1 MADFGSVASG
11 VGAIV
16 DNLINMFNTGYN
28 MYTNQRDF
36 DYQKALQQQIFERED
51 TAIQR
56 RMNDLQAAGLN
67 PNLAAGSAANAGSV
81 VARSNTNDL
90 NPGSVLDTVAALQ
103 QIKNARVQNDILK
116 AQKEKAER
124 ENAVDTMSTLHALG
138 FRIDPSYVPG
148 KGFSWNYKSSWE
160 NGKLVNYLDP
170 VDENRLFNAID
181 YQNNYNKNA
190 ADMMQKEN
198 EWYTTR
204 LISDI
209 VFDSVD
215 AATGILKPSFMKKK

>member
-1 MADFGSVASG
+1 MDAGNLMGGIA
-11 VGAIV
+11 AAV
-16 DNLINMFNTGYN
+16 DNILDTFSLGYN
-28 MYTNQRDF
+28 IYTNKRDF

-51 TAIQR
+51 TAVQR
-56 RMNDLQAAGLN
+56 RMADLEAAGLN

-103 QIKNARVQNDILK
+103 QIKNARVENDILK
-116 AQKEKAER
+116 AQKAKADR
-124 ENAVDTMSTLHALG
+124 ENAIDEMSTLHALG
-138 FRIDPSYVPG
+138 FRISPSFEPG
-148 KGFSWNYKSSWE
+148 KGFSWKYKSRWE
-160 NGKLVNYLDP
+160 DGKLITDFGP

-181 YQNNYNKNA
+181 YQNNYSKNA

-198 EWYTTR
+198 QWYTTR

-215 AATGILKPSFMKKK
+215 AATGILKPSFMRKK